1 MAADSIGD
9 AVRTR
14 RAKGLQFAFALTAAV
29 VLLRSLP
36 VTSGL
41 PVFSLIENFAY
52 DFYFQHRPVRDM
64 SRFVIIAID
73 EESLLPEHLGRFPW
87 PRSAYAALLPRLA
100 QADAVGV
107 DLLFSEPSPE
117 DAALAKAMQ
126 RHGRVVLAAHKRRV
140 EKGAIAWQGYGQHDV
155 GRIPVAHPGEE
166 FVPPVPLLAKAAAGI
181 GYVDIVPDR
190 DGIYRRVEPLE
201 VGKGGYLYPH
211 FSCELARLVTK
222 TAPAELVSSAAQ
234 GNFTIGPRQVPLSQG
249 RMLIN
254 YAGPVETVTYLPFWK
269 VLAGQYGPETFR
281 NKIVLIGPTAA
292 GLYDIRPAPFARNNR
307 VFFGV
312 ETNANIAATLLS
324 GEVLR
329 DFRGSPVWALYAL
342 LVGMLT
348 ACAIWNSRDAL
359 AAVLGVMTVAFLAL
373 PAFFVGVALLHQ
385 VVPYGGIVLAAVL
398 PMAVAL
404 YERLGAEKREV
415 TRQFATYVSPDVLHE
430 LAENPELVRAGQRR
444 EVTILFSDVRG
455 STTIAENMEPDV
467 WIAQLNEYLSEMS
480 DAIFAYDGYLDKFM
494 GDGIMVLWNA
504 FGNQPDHA
512 QLATKSALQMLE
524 RLRHLNEQWEHVE
537 GRVPLRIGIGLHTG
551 EVIVGNVGS
560 NRRAQYTAIGDSVN
574 TASRLEALTKDFGA
588 EVLLSETTAAAVE
601 QSLQLV
607 ELGEARLKGREKPLK
622 VYKPHGYQG
631 EMKGSITQEH
641 K

>member
-1 MAADSIGD
+1 MAVDSIGD

-14 RAKGLQFAFALTAAV
+14 RAKGLQFAVALTAAV

-52 DFYFQHRPVRDM
+52 DFYFQHRPIRDM

-73 EESLLPEHLGRFPW
+73 EESLLPQHLGRFPW
-87 PRSAYAALLPRLA
+87 PRATYAALLPRLA
-100 QADAVGV
+100 QADAVGI
-107 DLLFSEPSPE
+107 DLLFSEPSA
-117 DAALAKAMQ
+117 DDTALARAMQ
-126 RHGRVVLAAHKRRV
+126 QHGRVVLAAHKRRA
-140 EKGAIAWQGYGQHDV
+140 EQGAIAWQGYGKYES
-155 GRIPVAHPGEE
+155 GSVAAAHSEEE
-166 FVPPVPLLAKAAAGI
+166 FVPPVPPLAKAAAGV

-190 DGIYRRVEPLE
+190 DGIYRRVTPLE
-201 VGKGGYLYPH
+201 VSTRGYIYPH

-222 TAPAELVSSAAQ
+222 TAPAQLLSSIAQ
-234 GNFTIGPRQVPLSQG
+234 GSLTVGSKQVPLSRG

-269 VLAGQYGPETFR
+269 VLAGQYGPDTFR
-281 NKIVLIGPTAA
+281 GKIVLIGPTAA

-307 VFFGV
+307 IFFGV
-312 ETNANIAATLLS
+312 ETNANIASTLLS
-324 GEVLR
+324 GEILR
-329 DFRGSPVWALYAL
+329 DFRGSPVWALYAFA
-342 LVGMLT
+342 VGIL
-348 ACAIWNSRDAL
+348 AAWAIWSSRDAF
-359 AAVLGVMTVAFLAL
+359 AAVLGVLIVALLAL
-373 PAFFVGVALLHQ
+373 PAFFIGVSLLHQ
-385 VVPYGGIVLAAVL
+385 VVPYGGIVLAAIL

-415 TRQFATYVSPDVLHE
+415 TRQFSTYVSPDVLNE
-430 LAENPELVRAGQRR
+430 LTQNPELVRAGQRR

-524 RLRHLNEQWEHVE
+524 RLRRLNEQWQHVE

-560 NRRAQYTAIGDSVN
+560 NRRAQYTAIGDTVN
-574 TASRLEALTKDFGA
+574 TASRLEALTKEFGA
-588 EVLLSETTAAAVE
+588 EVLLSETTAEAVE

-622 VYKPHGYQG
+622 VYKPHGYEG
-631 EMKGSITQEH
+631 EVRGSVTQEH